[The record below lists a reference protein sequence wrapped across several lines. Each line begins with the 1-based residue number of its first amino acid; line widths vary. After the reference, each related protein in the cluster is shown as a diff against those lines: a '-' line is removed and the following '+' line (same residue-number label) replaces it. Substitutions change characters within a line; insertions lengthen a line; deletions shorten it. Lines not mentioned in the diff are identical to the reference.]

1 MHNENLCTIWKT
13 MELPGKEW
21 ATVQPAHL
29 DKQQLQFQL
38 WNIFILR
45 DLIQRLLEKMFM
57 QYERHRLQL
66 ESLEKVEAEQQEFI
80 QQLMLQK

>member
-29 DKQQLQFQL
+29 DKQQLQFQFKKESGAEL
-38 WNIFILR
+38 G
-45 DLIQRLLEKMFM
+45 QG
-57 QYERHRLQL
+57 QL
-66 ESLEKVEAEQQEFI
+66 
-80 QQLMLQK
+80 